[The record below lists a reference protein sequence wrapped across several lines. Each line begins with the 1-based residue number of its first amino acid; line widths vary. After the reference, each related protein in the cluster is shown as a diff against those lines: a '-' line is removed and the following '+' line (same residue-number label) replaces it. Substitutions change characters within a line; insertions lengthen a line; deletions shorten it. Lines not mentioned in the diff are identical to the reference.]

1 MEIFTNK
8 SLVLKIVI
16 ALVIVILF
24 NFCAPTL
31 SHAGLFEAIG
41 GTLLDPII
49 QLLLAIGDGAI
60 NLIQNIL
67 FGMDNSLLQVA
78 IPQQGFW
85 ETVGMVIG
93 AIAGVATVVAI
104 TIFTGGA
111 ALAAIVPTLVA
122 AGVGAFAGY
131 SIAVAALPD
140 KFYLPVYAISPEEIF
155 ANKIGL
161 LDVNFFNPNDYGKI
175 EMITGDPGENDSTAA
190 NLQATISSWYLTL
203 RNFALVVL
211 LVVLL
216 YIGIRIVTSSAA
228 QDRAKYK
235 EKLFSWIVA
244 MCLLFFMHYIM
255 AFATTIVES
264 ISEGI
269 NSESKPVII
278 TLPDL
283 SKEGYEVE
291 ITTTDPNS
299 GEKTTGGTPVE
310 EFFGNEKVQLIAETP
325 ILDANGNVMVD
336 GDGNVMKEKKYAW
349 PTNLMGTLRVDMQMD
364 EDLTQDNQLLRQ
376 LGYVVLFLVMVFY
389 TIAFLVVYIRRLI
402 MLAFLTMIA
411 PLVAMT
417 YPLDKMNDGNAQAF
431 NMWIKEY
438 VFNLLIQPFHLI
450 LYTMLVGS
458 AIDFA
463 HKNMI
468 YAIVAIGFIFQAEK
482 ILRKFFGFDKASTL
496 DTNGSTVGGML
507 AMAGINQLK
516 RIGNMGK
523 KKDGKNGGNSGNGNT
538 SPRLRTADRGKSA
551 AERLNAGVEDDQR
564 PSIREQEGQ
573 QLEMEERAYNSED
586 RQESLESR
594 MAMNARNASQTGQDY
609 RALRNLVDEGELDK
623 HDPRYRELK
632 DEIREN
638 DNRGLGQAIY
648 DRYQGSALQ
657 AHLQT
662 SAPARLVRKI
672 GGGIQ
677 SARDFTGR
685 QIRKIPAPLRNTIRG
700 ATSTVGKGIK
710 YAVPRAAKL
719 YAKGALAA
727 TAGTIGV
734 AAGLASDNDM
744 NILKYG
750 GAGAATGWAVGS
762 AAGGIVSNAGHKV
775 EEIGENIAS
784 TYTVSAKGQE
794 AEKARLQAKE
804 DKAAMKDEERQKLYM
819 EKLKISK
826 SQIKDVMKDAQEYRE
841 SGVTDDRLII
851 KAMNAKGF
859 GEGRANNERVILAQ
873 LANETGK
880 DNKKIEDIKKRLS
893 SRGLSNEDVN
903 KYIDGIREITG
914 AV

>member
-1 MEIFTNK
+1 MEVFKNK

-31 SHAGLFEAIG
+31 SHAGVAEVIG
-41 GTLLDPII
+41 GTLLSPII
-49 QLLLAIGDGAI
+49 DLLLAIGDGAI
-60 NLIQNIL
+60 NLIQSIL
-67 FGMDNSLLQVA
+67 FGMDNSLLKVA
-78 IPQQGFW
+78 VHEASFW
-85 ETVGMVIG
+85 ETVGMVVG
-93 AIAGVATVVAI
+93 AVVGIAAVVAI
-104 TIFTGGA
+104 TIVTGGTP
-111 ALAAIVPTLVA
+111 LAAIVPTLIA
-122 AGVGAFAGY
+122 GGVGAYAGHK
-131 SIAVAALPD
+131 IAVEALPD
-140 KFYLPVYAISPEEIF
+140 TFYLPVYAISPEEIF
-155 ANKIGL
+155 QNKIGL
-161 LDVNFFNPNDYGKI
+161 LDVNFFNPNPYEEQATVDGQSV
-175 EMITGDPGENDSTAA
+175 EQESTAA

-216 YIGIRIVTSSAA
+216 YVGIRVVTSSAA

-255 AFATTIVES
+255 AFATTIVEA

-269 NSESKPVII
+269 NTASKPVII

-283 SKEGYEVE
+283 SQDDYEVE
-291 ITTTDPNS
+291 VTTTDPDTGEQTS
-299 GEKTTGGTPVE
+299 GGVPAE
-310 EFFGNEKVQLIAETP
+310 EFFSNDEIELIATDPDTGEST
-325 ILDANGNVMVD
+325 
-336 GDGNVMKEKKYAW
+336 YAW
-349 PTNLMGTLRVDMQMD
+349 PTNLMGTLRIDMQMD
-364 EDLTQDNQLLRQ
+364 ANLTEDNQLLRQ
-376 LGYVVLFLVMVFY
+376 LGYVGLFLVLVFY

-417 YPLDKMNDGNAQAF
+417 YPLDKMHDGNAQAF

-496 DTNGSTVGGML
+496 DTNGSTIGGML

-516 RIGNMGK
+516 KIGNMGK
-523 KKDGKNGGNSGNGNT
+523 KSGGKNGGGNSGSGN
-538 SPRLRTADRGKSA
+538 SNPRVRTADRGKSA
-551 AERLNAGVEDDQR
+551 RERLEAGNEGNQR
-564 PSIREQEGQ
+564 PNRSEQERQ
-573 QLEMEERAYNSED
+573 QLEMEERANTPEE
-586 RQESLESR
+586 RQAALESR
-594 MAMNARNASQTGQDY
+594 MAMNAQNASQTGQEY
-609 RALRNLVDEGELDK
+609 RTLRQLVNEGELDRN
-623 HDPRYRELK
+623 DPQYREWR

-657 AHLQT
+657 ARLQT
-662 SAPARLVRKI
+662 LPPARYVRKI
-672 GGGIQ
+672 GRGIQ
-677 SARDFTGR
+677 SVRNFTGR

-700 ATSTVGKGIK
+700 VTSTVGKGIK
-710 YAVPRAAKL
+710 YAAPKAAKL

-727 TAGTIGV
+727 TAGVIG
-734 AAGLASDNDM
+734 AAGGLASDNDM

-750 GAGAATGWAVGS
+750 AAGTAAGWAVGS

-784 TYTVSAKGQE
+784 TYTIAAGGQE
-794 AEKARLQAKE
+794 AEEARLQAKE
-804 DKAAMKDEERQKLYM
+804 DKAAMKDRNRRKMYLD
-819 EKLKISK
+819 KVDNA
-826 SQIKDVMKDAQEYRE
+826 SQSNIREILQEAQEYRQ
-841 SGVTDDRLII
+841 SGVTDDKLII

-859 GEGRANNERVILAQ
+859 GDGRANNERVILAQ
-873 LANETGK
+873 LAGETGG
-880 DNKKIEDIKKRLS
+880 DNKKIGDLKKRLEE
-893 SRGLSNEDVN
+893 RGLDKKDVDR
-903 KYIDGIREITG
+903 YIEGIREITG
-914 AV
+914 SI

>member
-31 SHAGLFEAIG
+31 SHAGIAEAIG
-41 GTLLDPII
+41 GTLLSPIVD
-49 QLLLAIGDGAI
+49 LLLAIGDGAI

-67 FGMDNSLLQVA
+67 FGIDNSLLKVA
-78 IPQQGFW
+78 VHEASFW
-85 ETVGMVIG
+85 ETVGMVLG
-93 AIAGVATVVAI
+93 AVVGIAAVVAI
-104 TIFTGGA
+104 TVISGGT
-111 ALAAIVPTLVA
+111 ALAAIIPGIVAGA
-122 AGVGAFAGY
+122 AGAYVGHK
-131 SIAVAALPD
+131 IAVAALPD
-140 KFYLPVYAISPEEIF
+140 TFYLPVYAISPEEIF
-155 ANKIGL
+155 QNKIGL

-175 EMITGDPGENDSTAA
+175 EIITNDAGENDSTAA

-269 NSESKPVII
+269 NTAEQKVIVTFPDLESKN
-278 TLPDL
+278 
-283 SKEGYEVE
+283 YEVE
-291 ITTTDPNS
+291 VTTTDPET
-299 GEKTTGGTPVE
+299 GEKTTGGTPVKD
-310 EFFGNEKVQLIAETP
+310 FFQNESIDFVAEKGETDENGNEVIETT
-325 ILDANGNVMVD
+325 
-336 GDGNVMKEKKYAW
+336 YAW

-376 LGYVVLFLVMVFY
+376 LGYVVLFLVLVFY

-431 NMWIKEY
+431 NMWLKEY

-551 AERLNAGVEDDQR
+551 AERLSAGVEDDQR

-734 AAGLASDNDM
+734 AGGLASDNDM

-762 AAGGIVSNAGHKV
+762 AAGGIVKNASNAV
-775 EEIGENIAS
+775 ENAGESAIS
-784 TYTVSAKGQE
+784 TYTIAAKGQE

-851 KAMNAKGF
+851 KAMKAEGF